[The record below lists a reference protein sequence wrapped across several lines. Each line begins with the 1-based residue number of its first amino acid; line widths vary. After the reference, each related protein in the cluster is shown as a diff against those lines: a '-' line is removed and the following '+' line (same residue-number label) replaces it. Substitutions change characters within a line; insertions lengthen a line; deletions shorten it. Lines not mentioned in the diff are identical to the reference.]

1 MPTRQRE
8 AGFIEHF
15 KAEVYQ
21 QNRHAFVYK
30 IPDAYRTGL
39 KPFDVILDVGF
50 VRYLEFKWLEKTRKT
65 FQPKDLFR
73 PHQIRILNQIQ
84 EQKKYPA
91 CFGVVQARFVYL
103 LPAHELLSE
112 QICLDHLAGYTL
124 AEAVR
129 ILCQEP

>member
-1 MPTRQRE
+1 MPKRQPE
-8 AGFIEHF
+8 AAFIEHF
-15 KAEVYQ
+15 KAEVYR
-21 QNRHAFVYK
+21 QNRHAFAYK

-39 KPFDVILDVGF
+39 KPFDVILDAGI

-103 LPAHELLSE
+103 LPAHELLNE
-112 QICLDHLAGYTL
+112 RIYLEKLHGYSL
-124 AEAVR
+124 AEVVR